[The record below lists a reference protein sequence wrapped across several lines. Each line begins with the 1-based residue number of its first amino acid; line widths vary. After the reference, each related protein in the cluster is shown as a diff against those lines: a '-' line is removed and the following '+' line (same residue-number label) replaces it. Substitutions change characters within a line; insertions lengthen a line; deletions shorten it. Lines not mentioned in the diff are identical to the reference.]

1 MKINNNRSSK
11 DLLRKNEHIRAEQ
24 VRLVD
29 TDGTMIGIV
38 SLREALYHARQKELD
53 LVEISPTAQ
62 PPVCKILDYS
72 KYIYEQGKKEKD
84 AKKKQ
89 KAVSLK
95 EIRMKS
101 RIAPHDLE
109 VKVKQIE
116 GFLKKKDMVRVSIV
130 FYGRE
135 NQHKDIG
142 LTMLD
147 DMKNR
152 LAPIGDVDGT
162 IQSQGNRISIT
173 FVPKV

>member
-1 MKINNNRSSK
+1 MRINNNRSSK
-11 DLLRKNEHIRAEQ
+11 DLLRKNEHIRAQQ

-29 TDGTMIGIV
+29 TDGKMIGIV
-38 SLREALYHARQKELD
+38 SLQEALYHARQKELD

-142 LTMLD
+142 LTMLN
-147 DMKNR
+147 DMKTR
-152 LAPIGDVDGT
+152 LAPVGDVDGT